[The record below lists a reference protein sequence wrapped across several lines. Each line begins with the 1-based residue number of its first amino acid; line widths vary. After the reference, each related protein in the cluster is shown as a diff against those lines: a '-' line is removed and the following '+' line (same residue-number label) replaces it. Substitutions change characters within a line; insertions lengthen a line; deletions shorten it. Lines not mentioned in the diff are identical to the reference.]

1 MSADIVRFV
10 DALVSSPASNPHSV
24 QLDLDT
30 DDVQGVFEFL
40 LMVMTE
46 ILKKWY
52 PPPISVSNISPVDL
66 VKLIEYFASF
76 GYQFKLD
83 VISVARAPMINNRD
97 YLQQTELEDMKFQ
110 IASLDS
116 KLYTVRFS
124 ILPTM

>member
-10 DALVSSPASNPHSV
+10 DALVSAPAGEPYSV

-30 DDVQGVFEFL
+30 EDVQGVFEFL
-40 LMVMTE
+40 LTVMTE
-46 ILKKWY
+46 MLKKWY
-52 PPPISVSNISPVDL
+52 PPPISVSNISPMDL
-66 VKLIEYFASF
+66 VKLIGYFASF

-83 VISVARAPMINNRD
+83 VISVARPPIINNRD
-97 YLQQTELEDMKFQ
+97 YLQQTELDAMKFQ
-110 IASLDS
+110 IASLES